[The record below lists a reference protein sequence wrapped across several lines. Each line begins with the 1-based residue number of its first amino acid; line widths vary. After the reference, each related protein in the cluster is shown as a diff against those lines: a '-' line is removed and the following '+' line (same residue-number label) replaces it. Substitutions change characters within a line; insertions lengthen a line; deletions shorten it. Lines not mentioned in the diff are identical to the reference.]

1 MSAKSAKQVVQQF
14 CDGMVNRDAEA
25 LRPLLTDDV
34 VYQNAGMPSAEGID
48 ATLAALTFQFE
59 MFPDSYEYETI
70 NVVAEGDVVMN
81 ERLDYVR
88 GPDGQRHGLP
98 VMGTFVVR
106 DGKIARW
113 TDYWDSALIAKMMS
127 GEDYSSLLP
136 RY

>member
-1 MSAKSAKQVVQQF
+1 MLAKEVVQKF
-14 CDGMVNRDAEA
+14 CDGMVDRDAEA
-25 LRPLLTDDV
+25 LRPLFADEV
-34 VYQNAGMPSAEGID
+34 VYQNAGMLAAEGIE
-48 ATLAALTFQFE
+48 ATLAALAFQFE

-70 NVVAEGDVVMN
+70 NAVSGGDIVMN
-81 ERLDYVR
+81 ERLDYIR
-88 GPDGQRHGLP
+88 GPDGNRHGLP

-127 GEDYSSLLP
+127 GDDYVSLVP

>member
-1 MSAKSAKQVVQQF
+1 MSAKEIVQQF
-14 CDGMVNRDAEA
+14 CDGLVNRDAEA
-25 LRPLLTDDV
+25 LRPLLADEV
-34 VYQNAGMPSAEGID
+34 IYQNAGMPAAEGIED
-48 ATLAALTFQFE
+48 TLAALTFQFE

-70 NVVAEGDVVMN
+70 NVVAEGGLVLN

-88 GPDGQRHGLP
+88 GPDGTRHGLP

-106 DGKIARW
+106 DNKIVRW

-127 GEDYSSLLP
+127 GEDYSSLVP